1 MCLLECLCTC
11 RHFGCAVCMSP
22 CSCLVSLQ
30 IIAVIF
36 QTATKNIF
44 SHFLKGLVMFNTPC
58 CFFQRRELLIA
69 TIASVSVLLLL
80 TTYTRLNCLGAENGK
95 MTQHFCKSV
104 CTIGSTVGEE
114 QYVCLSLILQCYS
127 SVTAARMKMGPIK
140 FRQARLEE
148 LGGGDG
154 SSYRVFFN
162 NPLSHVLSA
171 PCAAI
176 ASLSSS
182 VAGDAVSTESTPSA
196 TASKYDPHMLSDSF
210 MNDK

>member
-11 RHFGCAVCMSP
+11 RHFGCAVRMSP
-22 CSCLVSLQ
+22 CGCLVSLQ

-95 MTQHFCKSV
+95 MTQQFCKSV

-114 QYVCLSLILQCYS
+114 QYVCLSLILQRYS
-127 SVTAARMKMGPIK
+127 SVTAARMKTGPIK

-154 SSYRVFFN
+154 SSYRGFF
-162 NPLSHVLSA
+162 
-171 PCAAI
+171 
-176 ASLSSS
+176 
-182 VAGDAVSTESTPSA
+182 
-196 TASKYDPHMLSDSF
+196 
-210 MNDK
+210 